1 MKKRKTIVIAI
12 SILTAF
18 ICVMPVMAE
27 EESGILT
34 EVSPVVEMPRKG
46 TVDESEAVPDN
57 MIDDTTVDGE
67 AEDTEQENQQ
77 KPMAYS
83 ADDLEVLAHAICGEA
98 QSCPDDEQLY
108 VGSVIINRKNHPAYP
123 NSIRGVVFQKGQY
136 ACTRDGNYYRQPTEA
151 NYRNARRLLEYGSIL
166 PGNVVYQSSRRQ
178 GRGVYLQ
185 TKYHKYCYR

>member
-1 MKKRKTIVIAI
+1 MKKRKTIVI
-12 SILTAF
+12 SILTALIF
-18 ICVMPVMAE
+18 VMPVMAE

-34 EVSPVVEMPRKG
+34 QVSPVVEVPRKG
-46 TVDESEAVPDN
+46 TAAESEAVPDHTAE
-57 MIDDTTVDGE
+57 DTTADGE

-77 KPMAYS
+77 EPMVYS

-98 QSCPDDEQLY
+98 QGCPDDEQLY

-178 GRGVYLQ
+178 GKGVYLQ
-185 TKYHKYCYR
+185 TRYHKYCYR